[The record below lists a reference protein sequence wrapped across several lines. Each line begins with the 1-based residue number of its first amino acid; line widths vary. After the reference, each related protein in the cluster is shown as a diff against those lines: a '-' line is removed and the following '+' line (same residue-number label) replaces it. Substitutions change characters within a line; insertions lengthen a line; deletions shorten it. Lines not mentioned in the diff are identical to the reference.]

1 MVPTILHASSCH
13 AVIED
18 YSIFF
23 NGTFGLPRTSKNF
36 YPLPSLSHL
45 QVAFSGSLSGYL
57 NIHPHCLPST
67 KRKVASF
74 RPRPWPL
81 CLSLSLFLFLLLS
94 LVSTHFPTPPHITSR
109 HLPSPHVIFHTPSIS
124 FHPGCLGPPQARLP
138 RRRRRAAKR
147 HRPSPPRPGRSEG
160 RAAPP
165 GVGHKV

>member
-94 LVSTHFPTPPHITSR
+94 LVFHTFPHSASYHLTSSAITSR
-109 HLPSPHVIFHTPSIS
+109 HLPHTFYILPSWV
-124 FHPGCLGPPQARLP
+124 P
-138 RRRRRAAKR
+138 R
-147 HRPSPPRPGRSEG
+147 SPPSSAPSA
-160 RAAPP
+160 AAPSGKEASTKSTTP
-165 GVGHKV
+165 RSL